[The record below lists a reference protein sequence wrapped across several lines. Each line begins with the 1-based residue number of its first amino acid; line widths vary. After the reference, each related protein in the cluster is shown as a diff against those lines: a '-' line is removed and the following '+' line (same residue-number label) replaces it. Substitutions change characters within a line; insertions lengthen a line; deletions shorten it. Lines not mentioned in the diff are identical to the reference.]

1 MNLATEKNPGYDLIL
16 EEINALGLTSYVEEL
31 DENGFTVIPPEIACP
46 DGLGERLL
54 QSILDVSEKRS
65 GVKSDINDGSTHK
78 NLVGKLN
85 EDIEVD
91 YGLNTESV
99 DENEVA
105 DDSPIG
111 DFLRALIFEGKAF
124 EDALMNPVILA
135 MATYLVGYQ
144 CHLSAMNAFIKG
156 PNRTNLDLHC
166 DTLLPDPLPDH
177 ALVCNCTYALTDY
190 NLENGSI
197 AFVPG
202 SHKLNRAPTKTEA
215 VLSKNPDVIHVDAK
229 AGSLII
235 FHGAVWHG
243 AYHRTADGLR
253 VTMPVVF
260 ARPFMKP
267 EEYLKD
273 NVSDEMIQRINHPR
287 FPILTQQAD
296 FYAVHDWKDADNRK
310 LKMMEYFQNYN
321 ESLGGI
327 LGSTDRVHDHFS

>member
-1 MNLATEKNPGYDLIL
+1 MSVQTEKNLAYDLIIN
-16 EEINALGLTSYVEEL
+16 EINRLGLTSYIKEI
-31 DENGFTVIPPEIACP
+31 DEQGFTVIPPEISCP
-46 DGLGERLL
+46 DGLEKRIL

-65 GVKSDINDGSTHK
+65 GIKSDIKDGSTHK
-78 NLVGKLN
+78 NLIGKLN
-85 EDIEVD
+85 DDIEVD
-91 YGLNTESV
+91 YGLSTESV
-99 DENEVA
+99 DENIA
-105 DDSPIG
+105 ATDSPIG

-124 EDALMNPVILA
+124 EDALLNPVVLA
-135 MATYLVGYQ
+135 MATYLLGYN

-190 NLENGSI
+190 NKENGSI

-202 SHKLNRAPTKTEA
+202 SHKFNRAPNKIEA
-215 VLSKNPDVIHVDAK
+215 VLSKNSDAIHIDAK
-229 AGSLII
+229 AGSLIV

-243 AYHRTADGLR
+243 AYNRVAEGLR
-253 VTMPVVF
+253 VTMPVLF

-273 NVSDEMIQRINHPR
+273 NVSEDMIERINNPR

-296 FYAVHDWKDADNRK
+296 FYSCSDWKDQDARK
-310 LKMMEYFQNYN
+310 LKMMEYMKIYN
-321 ESLGGI
+321 ESLGGVI
-327 LGSTDRVHDHFS
+327 DTTERVHDHYA

>member
-85 EDIEVD
+85 EDIKVD

-144 CHLSAMNAFIKG
+144 CHLSAM
-156 PNRTNLDLHC
+156 R
-166 DTLLPDPLPDH
+166 
-177 ALVCNCTYALTDY
+177 Y
-190 NLENGSI
+190 
-197 AFVPG
+197 
-202 SHKLNRAPTKTEA
+202 
-215 VLSKNPDVIHVDAK
+215 
-229 AGSLII
+229 
-235 FHGAVWHG
+235 
-243 AYHRTADGLR
+243 
-253 VTMPVVF
+253 
-260 ARPFMKP
+260 
-267 EEYLKD
+267 
-273 NVSDEMIQRINHPR
+273 
-287 FPILTQQAD
+287 
-296 FYAVHDWKDADNRK
+296 FYKRS
-310 LKMMEYFQNYN
+310 Q
-321 ESLGGI
+321 
-327 LGSTDRVHDHFS
+327 